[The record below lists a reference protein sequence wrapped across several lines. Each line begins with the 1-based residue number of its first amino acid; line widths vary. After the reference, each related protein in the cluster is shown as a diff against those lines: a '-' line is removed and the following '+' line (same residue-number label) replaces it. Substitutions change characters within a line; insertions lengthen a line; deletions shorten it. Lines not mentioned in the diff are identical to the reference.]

1 LKMTEEITLIMQQ
14 GFHLPDWYSTT

>member
-1 LKMTEEITLIMQQ
+1 MTEEITLIMQQ